1 MKDNSFENAMNKI
14 VGQHE
19 AEIKQQAR
27 TEKRAR
33 IIGRVQSA
41 FLCLLAVGILAALY
55 NYRDQVKDLIIP
67 KHSSILATT
76 ATVTTIEIVTNADG
90 EIITNVMTQTAAAQS
105 TPMGKSAAALNAAQQ
120 NAATRDAIIDS
131 IAK

>member
-27 TEKRAR
+27 AEKRAR
-33 IIGRVQSA
+33 IISRVQSA
-41 FLCLLAVGILAALY
+41 FLCLLAIGILAALY
-55 NYRDQVKDLIIP
+55 NYRDQIKDVIIP
-67 KHSSILATT
+67 KHSAVAATT
-76 ATVTTIEIVTNADG
+76 TVTTVDIVTNADG
-90 EIITNVMTQTAAAQS
+90 EIVTNVTTQTVAAPA
-105 TPMGKSAAALNAAQQ
+105 TPMGKTAAALNSAQQ

>member
-27 TEKRAR
+27 AEKRA
-33 IIGRVQSA
+33 IIFGRVRGVFI
-41 FLCLLAVGILAALY
+41 FLIFASLLVAAY
-55 NYRDQVKDLIIP
+55 NYRAQLTALIVP
-67 KHSSILATT
+67 KHSAKHT
-76 ATVTTIEIVTNADG
+76 ALFEVITNANGEIVTNTLSEEAAAPATTEG
-90 EIITNVMTQTAAAQS
+90 KTAAAV
-105 TPMGKSAAALNAAQQ
+105 NAAQQ
-120 NAATRDAIIDS
+120 NATTRDAIIDS